1 MKKENKETTNE
12 AVYKS
17 FDGLD
22 LSKIPGSATEILT
35 SNFERLNDCKSAQ
48 DVIALCHELFDNAKL
63 DTAWTNKFFY
73 QLDQIVQ
80 NNPNPR
86 KAYEQAMLYVNNAR
100 MRGMGLGMSQRQ
112 FHEEE
117 GSCEKTVESK
127 SGKKYSKKQIC
138 EAIAYWQKQLD
149 KLNESIANVD
159 KMNRDQLLALMQ
171 EIWNRLEKG
180 LQGNDEAAYAQREEI
195 LADFSSIMDRVRD
208 YDGWLNPSGSNFA

>member
-73 QLDQIVQ
+73 QLD
-80 NNPNPR
+80 
-86 KAYEQAMLYVNNAR
+86 
-100 MRGMGLGMSQRQ
+100 
-112 FHEEE
+112 
-117 GSCEKTVESK
+117 
-127 SGKKYSKKQIC
+127 
-138 EAIAYWQKQLD
+138 
-149 KLNESIANVD
+149 
-159 KMNRDQLLALMQ
+159 
-171 EIWNRLEKG
+171 
-180 LQGNDEAAYAQREEI
+180 
-195 LADFSSIMDRVRD
+195 
-208 YDGWLNPSGSNFA
+208 